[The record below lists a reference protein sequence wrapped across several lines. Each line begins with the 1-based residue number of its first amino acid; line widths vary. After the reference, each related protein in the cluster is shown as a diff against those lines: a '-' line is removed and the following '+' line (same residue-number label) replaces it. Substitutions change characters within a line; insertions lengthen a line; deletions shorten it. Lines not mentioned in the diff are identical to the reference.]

1 MITFRVRLK
10 KARKPNQP
18 RLRFDLEKSR
28 EPDGACTFQATIGG
42 KFAPLIGLRDDDM
55 DVDTM
60 ITTNNTAMTDAA
72 CVILRKERRRKKPW
86 ITKDVHNLC
95 YERRDWKK
103 TWYKTEGAKAYREAN
118 RRIQEAVRKVKES
131 WIDIQFEEIKK
142 QQQES
147 ISSCKRSNL

>member
-1 MITFRVRLK
+1 MGSTKIRLTKAWWRDASDQDLTFIRKGAGADIGSDHGLVMITFRVRLK
-10 KARKPNQP
+10 KTRKPNQP

-72 CVILRKERRRKKPW
+72 CVILRKERRRKKP
-86 ITKDVHNLC
+86 
-95 YERRDWKK
+95 
-103 TWYKTEGAKAYREAN
+103 
-118 RRIQEAVRKVKES
+118 S
-131 WIDIQFEEIKK
+131 
-142 QQQES
+142 
-147 ISSCKRSNL
+147 SNLSSHNRGCEHLWWSKAFSSDVLF